1 MIKHTYNIL
10 DLENFQTILRKIRGN
25 LDWDWR
31 RTSAPKKHILE
42 KKNKC
47 MRKMVK
53 ITDGDAKRETDKDK
67 TLAKSRKTDSLTS

>member
-1 MIKHTYNIL
+1 M
-10 DLENFQTILRKIRGN
+10 
-25 LDWDWR
+25 DWDWR

-53 ITDGDAKRETDKDK
+53 ITDGDAKRETDKDN
-67 TLAKSRKTDSLTS
+67 TLAESRKTDSLTS